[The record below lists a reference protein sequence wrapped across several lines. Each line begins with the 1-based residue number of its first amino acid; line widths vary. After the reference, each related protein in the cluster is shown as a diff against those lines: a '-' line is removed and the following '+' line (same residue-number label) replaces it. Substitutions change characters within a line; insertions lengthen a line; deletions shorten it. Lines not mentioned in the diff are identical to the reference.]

1 MSGTNYNIVLDFVN
15 KLNEKKTYEVI
26 IYSAPWMGV
35 DQVVSSLQISDDYQA
50 MYAAIVKSFSELND
64 NLNEEDG
71 NDKIIDTNSKDQTRS
86 KI

>member
-26 IYSAPWMGV
+26 IYSAPWMGI

-50 MYAAIVKSFSELND
+50 MYAAIVKSFSEY
-64 NLNEEDG
+64 LNEEDATE
-71 NDKIIDTNSKDQTRS
+71 KIIDTESKDQTRS
-86 KI
+86 RI